1 MPGNCYA
8 LFGQILLGGGVVL
21 SLIVV
26 GYLARLKIAELCKHR
41 RMAEQG
47 GRFGLIQEV
56 IGTGIPVAKESSSK
70 PKLAFRVTASASG
83 MDSSAKR
90 WTTPSPTGGL
100 NFQWN

>member
-1 MPGNCYA
+1 MPGNCHA

-21 SLIVV
+21 SLMVV
-26 GYLARLKIAELCKHR
+26 GHLARLKIAELRKHR

-47 GRFGLIQEV
+47 GRFGLIQDI
-56 IGTGIPVAKESSSK
+56 IGTGIPLAKESLSK
-70 PKLAFRVTASASG
+70 PKLEFRVTANASS
-83 MDSSAKR
+83 MDRSAKR